1 MKLQKLLLSVV
12 TTYLLVGA
20 AGETWAIDCDE
31 IIDDEIV
38 GDVTVGAGAS
48 CIINKSNVR
57 GDIVADGV
65 NVVIVSASN
74 VDGHV
79 LINNSGVV
87 VVQNNDLWDGRL
99 VIRRSDQVA
108 VIDNNVEGRRLAQH

>member
-38 GDVTVGAGAS
+38 GDVTVGAA
-48 CIINKSNVR
+48 
-57 GDIVADGV
+57 
-65 NVVIVSASN
+65 
-74 VDGHV
+74 
-79 LINNSGVV
+79 
-87 VVQNNDLWDGRL
+87 
-99 VIRRSDQVA
+99 RRA
-108 VIDNNVEGRRLAQH
+108 

>member
-1 MKLQKLLLSVV
+1 MS
-12 TTYLLVGA
+12 G
-20 AGETWAIDCDE
+20 
-31 IIDDEIV
+31 
-38 GDVTVGAGAS
+38 
-48 CIINKSNVR
+48 
-57 GDIVADGV
+57 
-65 NVVIVSASN
+65 SN

-108 VIDNNVEGRRLAQH
+108 VIDNNVEGRIVVNRNIVAVVSKNSSDANIVCLNNTDLSASFNRARRSDNCGD